1 MKRFAFVIVSLA
13 MLMALPV
20 AAPRAGCRCEAQQ
33 PMPIVTPTRAPLPG
47 SMDPANPQVTIAPL
61 AGNLLTNVQ
70 YPLNVTGFTPAV
82 QDIALVKAYPATG
95 ANVTWTPIGNKG
107 KATVLFL
114 ATQPGGYTIV
124 IAYVLGDGSVATAEQ
139 VVTVGGSPT
148 PVNPPQPGPAPQ
160 PSPPDN
166 QTKIK
171 PGKLWLIVT
180 VPSLT
185 QLTGDLAAVQRSVV
199 LRQLLDGS
207 KNHFRMDDPA
217 TAPPDIV
224 PYVNLAGGKPTCFI
238 VNQDT
243 DSIAEQFPLTG
254 ESDTIT
260 HVKKWQQ

>member
-1 MKRFAFVIVSLA
+1 M
-13 MLMALPV
+13 
-20 AAPRAGCRCEAQQ
+20 
-33 PMPIVTPTRAPLPG
+33 
-47 SMDPANPQVTIAPL
+47 
-61 AGNLLTNVQ
+61 
-70 YPLNVTGFTPAV
+70 
-82 QDIALVKAYPATG
+82 
-95 ANVTWTPIGNKG
+95 
-107 KATVLFL
+107 
-114 ATQPGGYTIV
+114 

-185 QLTGDLAAVQRSVV
+185 QLTGDLAAVQRSVL

-224 PYVNLAGGKPTCFI
+224 PYVNLAGGKPTALSSTKTRI
-238 VNQDT
+238 P
-243 DSIAEQFPLTG
+243 SSSSFP
-254 ESDTIT
+254 
-260 HVKKWQQ
+260 